1 MVEPKPPADL
11 ITAYE
16 PWCHPR
22 SPPGTSTAGPVGAL
36 GATPMVLG
44 TGRDVG
50 EQQRLAD
57 EGQRHG
63 LTRALLVDEVFTGKL
78 RKVEDATASAFAA
91 NAGR

>member
-1 MVEPKPPADL
+1 
-11 ITAYE
+11 
-16 PWCHPR
+16 
-22 SPPGTSTAGPVGAL
+22 
-36 GATPMVLG
+36 MVLG